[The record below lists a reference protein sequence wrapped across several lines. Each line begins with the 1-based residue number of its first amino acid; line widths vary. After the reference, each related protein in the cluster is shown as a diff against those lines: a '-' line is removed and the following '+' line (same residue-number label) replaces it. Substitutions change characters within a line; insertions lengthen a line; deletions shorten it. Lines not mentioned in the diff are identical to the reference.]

1 MAAADAS
8 DRSEDSTAMVNMI
21 EWRGGQMEGF
31 DDFNA
36 KVAKVNSKEN
46 TAQTCA

>member
-21 EWRGGQMEGF
+21 GWRVVQVEVF
-31 DDFNA
+31 DKCDT
-36 KVAKVNSKEN
+36 KVAKVRNEEK
-46 TAQTCA
+46 TGLCT